1 MKRSAAVLVFVAL
14 LGGMV
19 FAQDTV
25 RIGVQLEL
33 SGRMAVTGNDTLFG
47 MEVARSLQPEVL
59 GMQVE
64 LSVCDNAS
72 TVEGAV
78 ACANRFAD
86 EGVVAVLG
94 SYSSSHSIPA
104 ADVLQDA
111 DIVMVA
117 TGATNPAVTQIGDYI
132 FRVPYTD
139 EFEGTVAAQYAYND
153 LGARNVAI
161 FRQQD
166 DDYSVGLAGF
176 FLDGLERLGGEGLM
190 LDYAANAVDF
200 SAQINNMRSFT
211 PDLIYLS
218 AFCAENASLVPQLRQ
233 QGFEQPILGGAA
245 MDDSQC
251 PDGGGAVF
259 DGIQFFS
266 FGEPEVLSGA
276 AAERAREF
284 HAAFSQLHSDD
295 HFTGFTLSGADA
307 YRVVWQAINDAG
319 VAESAAVRDALAAL
333 VDFPG
338 VSGDITYAGT
348 DGSPANRVIGI
359 YAFEFAADGTWQK
372 VTLRGIS
379 LE

>member
-1 MKRSAAVLVFVAL
+1 MRRIAAVLVSLAL
-14 LGGMV
+14 LGSLA
-19 FAQDTV
+19 FARDTI

-59 GMQVE
+59 GLPVE
-64 LSVCDNAS
+64 LSICDNAS

-104 ADVLQDA
+104 ADVLQNA
-111 DIVMVA
+111 GIVMVA

-139 EFEGTVAAQYAYND
+139 EFEGTVAAQYAVND
-153 LGARNVAI
+153 LGANKVAI

-176 FLDGLERLGGEGLM
+176 FRDGLERLGGEALV

-218 AFCAENASLVPQLRQ
+218 AFCAENASLVPQLRN
-233 QGFEQPILGGAA
+233 QGFDQPILGGAA

-259 DGIQFFS
+259 DGVEFFS

-284 HAAFSQLHSDD
+284 HAEFSQEHADD

-307 YRVVWQAINDAG
+307 YRVVWQAISDAG
-319 VAESAAVRDALAAL
+319 VAESAAVQGALAAL

-359 YAFEFAADGTWQK
+359 YAFEFAEDGSWQK

>member
-1 MKRSAAVLVFVAL
+1 MRRMTAIVVMFALVGGLAL
-14 LGGMV
+14 
-19 FAQDTV
+19 AQDTV

-47 MEVARSLQPEVL
+47 MEVAQSLQPEVL
-59 GMQVE
+59 GMKVE

-78 ACANRFAD
+78 ACANRFVD

-104 ADVLQDA
+104 ADVLQA
-111 DIVMVA
+111 AGIVMVA

-153 LGARNVAI
+153 LGTRSVAI

-176 FLDGLERLGGEGLM
+176 FRDGFVKLGGEAVM
-190 LDYAANAVDF
+190 LDYAANTVDF

-245 MDDSQC
+245 TDDSQC

-259 DGIQFFS
+259 DGVEFFS
-266 FGEPEVLSGA
+266 FGEPEVLTGA
-276 AAERAREF
+276 AADRAREF
-284 HAAFSQLHSDD
+284 HAAFSQQHSDD

-319 VAESAAVRDALAAL
+319 VAESTAVRDAMAAL
-333 VDFPG
+333 QDFPG
-338 VSGDITYAGT
+338 VSGDITYVGT

-359 YAFEFAADGTWQK
+359 YAFEFAADGSWKK

>member
-1 MKRSAAVLVFVAL
+1 MKRIVAIVVTLAL
-14 LGGMV
+14 LTSMAS
-19 FAQDTV
+19 AQDAV
-25 RIGVQLEL
+25 RIGVHLEL
-33 SGRMAVTGNDTLFG
+33 SGRMAVTGNDTLYG
-47 MEVARSLQPEVL
+47 MQVALGLQPEVL
-59 GMQVE
+59 GLPVE
-64 LSVCDNAS
+64 LSICDNAS

-94 SYSSSHSIPA
+94 TYSSSHSIPA
-104 ADVLQDA
+104 ADVLQTA
-111 DIVMVA
+111 GIVMIA

-176 FLDGLERLGGEGLM
+176 FNDGMQAMGAQTTF
-190 LDYAANAVDF
+190 LDYTANAVDF
-200 SAQINNMRSFT
+200 SAQINDMRSFG

-233 QGFEQPILGGAA
+233 QGFGMPILGGAA

-251 PDGGGAVF
+251 PEGGGEVF
-259 DGIQFFS
+259 DGVQFFS
-266 FGEPEVLSGA
+266 FGEPGVLTGA
-276 AAERAREF
+276 AAERAAEF
-284 HAAFSQLHSDD
+284 YETFSLH
-295 HFTGFTLSGADA
+295 HPAENFTGFTLSGADA
-307 YRVVWQAINDAG
+307 YRVAWQAINDAG
-319 VAESAAVRDALAAL
+319 STDSAAVRDALYAL
-333 VDFPG
+333 QDFPG
-338 VSGDITYAGT
+338 VSGDITYVGT

-359 YAFEFAADGTWQK
+359 YAFEFADDGSWEK

>member
-1 MKRSAAVLVFVAL
+1 MRRILATVIALAL
-14 LGGMV
+14 LAGMAM
-19 FAQDTV
+19 AQDEV

-33 SGRMAVTGNDTLFG
+33 SGRMAVTGNDTLYG
-47 MEVARSLQPEVL
+47 MQVALGLQPEVL
-59 GMQVE
+59 GLPVE
-64 LSVCDNAS
+64 LSICDNAS

-111 DIVMVA
+111 GIVMVA
-117 TGATNPAVTQIGDYI
+117 TGATNPAVTQAGDYI

-176 FLDGLERLGGEGLM
+176 FEDGLVRLGGDTLV
-190 LDYAANAVDF
+190 LDYAANTVDF
-200 SAQINNMRSFT
+200 TAQINNMRSFQ

-233 QGFEQPILGGAA
+233 QGFTQPILGGAA

-259 DGIQFFS
+259 DGIEFFS
-266 FGEPEVLSGA
+266 FGEPAVLTGA
-276 AAERAREF
+276 AADRAREF
-284 HAAFSQLHSDD
+284 HAAFSQQYSDD

-319 VAESAAVRDALAAL
+319 SYDSAAVRDALQAL
-333 VDFPG
+333 EDFPG
-338 VSGDITYAGT
+338 VSGDITYVGT

-359 YAFEFAADGTWQK
+359 YAFEFAEDGSWSK